1 MKKTILS
8 VLLLSITAI
17 AGAQTITIAK
27 QGHFSV
33 GGQTIQ
39 RPGAYDNSKF
49 VGWAE
54 QEETGQS
61 YRADHAFVDFK
72 YQSIVRNF
80 LLYMCMVTVVL
91 ACAGR

>member
-1 MKKTILS
+1 MLS
-8 VLLLSITAI
+8 VTAI

-54 QEETGQS
+54 QEETVKAIVPIMPS
-61 YRADHAFVDFK
+61 WIFK

-80 LLYMCMVTVVL
+80 LSYMCMATGGL